1 MLWFSAR
8 LFSLHV
14 LAAYSGL
21 QVPELGP
28 SSKQL
33 RAGKRNME
41 STITG
46 LWGKRRWRV
55 WSNLAPRTK
64 AKEQVL
70 KTRLPFLTYLL
81 LHCKECLRLQKQ
93 ADWTFGWK
101 LLLNE
106 ARRNFQS
113 PSLAQKRL
121 WGYLVS
127 SFRTHSLQCGMI
139 LVPSVQGQG
148 RYLCTPLW
156 QSVLCTL
163 HLHVP
168 RSSKNNIA
176 ILPQL

>member
-1 MLWFSAR
+1 M
-8 LFSLHV
+8 
-14 LAAYSGL
+14 
-21 QVPELGP
+21 PELGP

-41 STITG
+41 STIAG
-46 LWGKRRWRV
+46 LRGKRKWRV

-64 AKEQVL
+64 ANEEVL
-70 KTRLPFLTYLL
+70 KTRLPFLTYF
-81 LHCKECLRLQKQ
+81 CIARSVYACKQ
-93 ADWTFGWK
+93 ADWTFGRK

-113 PSLAQKRL
+113 PSLVQKRL

-168 RSSKNNIA
+168 RSSKNDIA